1 MGVIMGAIGK
11 NPSIEKYN
19 SASQENSGQAVGKY
33 MEKLIIGNHQ
43 EMRECYP
50 KINIDLSFVEDNKS
64 EKQSV

>member
-19 SASQENSGQAVGKY
+19 SVLQENSEHAVSKY

-50 KINIDLSFVEDNKS
+50 KIDIDLSFVEDNKG
-64 EKQSV
+64 EKLSV